1 MSLERASLNQY
12 TVKPLSL
19 IEAADACV
27 RHGIPAIGVWR
38 DKIAEIGLAAAKREL
53 TARGLR
59 VSSVCRGG
67 FFPGRNPAT
76 RRRNR
81 EENLHAIEE
90 AATLGA
96 DVLVLV
102 CGPTLGTHVDE
113 ARAQIAEGI
122 DMLVPHARA
131 AGVKLGIEPLHP
143 MLIAERSAV
152 TTLAEAN
159 DLVARIGAQDVVG
172 VTVDAYHVFW
182 DGRLEAELDRARGTI
197 FAYHVGDWVTPNGA
211 PDIAAARALMGDGCI
226 DFASISGWVR
236 RNGYRGPVE
245 VEVLNS
251 RLWEGDQEALVRE
264 VVARFNEHVAWT
276 LGGGRTAT

>member
-12 TVKPLSL
+12 TTKPLSL

-27 RHGIPAIGVWR
+27 RYGIPAIGVWR
-38 DKIAEIGLAAAKREL
+38 DKIAAAGLETTRRELAAREL
-53 TARGLR
+53 S

-67 FFPGRNPAT
+67 FFPGRDAAT

-81 EENLHAIEE
+81 EENLRAIEE
-90 AATLGA
+90 TAALGA

-102 CGPTLGTHVDE
+102 CGPTLGTNIAD

-131 AGVKLGIEPLHP
+131 ANVRLGIEPLHP
-143 MLIAERSAV
+143 MLVAERSAV

-172 VTVDAYHVFW
+172 VVVDAYHVFW
-182 DGRLEAELDRARGTI
+182 DARLEAELERASGTI
-197 FAYHVGDWVTPNGA
+197 FGYHVADWTTPHGA
-211 PDIAAARALMGDGCI
+211 PDIAAARALMGEGYVDL
-226 DFASISGWVR
+226 ASLGGWVTR
-236 RNGYRGPVE
+236 AGYRGPVE
-245 VEVLNS
+245 VEVLNT
-251 RLWEGDQEALVRE
+251 RLWAGDQEELLRE
-264 VVARFNEHVAWT
+264 VVTRFERYVAPSV
-276 LGGGRTAT
+276 LVPG

>member
-1 MSLERASLNQY
+1 MSLARASLNQY
-12 TVKPLSL
+12 TTKPLSL

-38 DKIAEIGLAAAKREL
+38 DKIAAIGLAAARREL
-53 TARGLR
+53 AARELH
-59 VSSVCRGG
+59 VSSICRGG
-67 FFPGRNPAT
+67 FFPGRDTAT
-76 RRRNR
+76 RRANR
-81 EENLHAIEE
+81 EENLRAIEE

-102 CGPTLGTHVDE
+102 CGPTLGTHIAD

-131 AGVKLGIEPLHP
+131 ARVKLGIEPLHP
-143 MLIAERSAV
+143 MMVAERSAV
-152 TTLAEAN
+152 TTLSEAN

-172 VTVDAYHVFW
+172 VVVDAYHVFW
-182 DGRLEAELDRARGTI
+182 DARLEAELDRASGTI
-197 FAYHVGDWVTPNGA
+197 FGYHVADWTTPHGA

-226 DFASISGWVR
+226 DLPTLGGWVT

-245 VEVLNS
+245 VEVLNT
-251 RLWEGDQEALVRE
+251 RLWEGDQEELLRE
-264 VVARFNEHVAWT
+264 VVTRFERHVAASI
-276 LGGGRTAT
+276 LVPA